1 MTIIWIFLAAS
12 ALVAIGY
19 RIGAKVASTKIEQQT
34 EAFRKLYQQLL
45 EVTAQR
51 KRRAVGPTPPVAANE
66 GRGRMTADDWRKV
79 CTIHPKDGNA

>member
-12 ALVAIGY
+12 ALIALGY
-19 RIGAKVASTKIEQQT
+19 RIGAKVASAKIEQQT
-34 EAFRKLYQQLL
+34 EAFRKLYRQLL
-45 EVTAQR
+45 EVTAQQKR
-51 KRRAVGPTPPVAANE
+51 KAVEPTAPVTASE